1 MRCSVDGL
9 SLPMFVLAVL
19 GNTMYA
25 LGIFLYSVD
34 GVFLLHA
41 LPWIIGSV
49 GTLFFDLTVSF
60 LQWCMGSGSFI
71 SPGSRLET
79 AGDSLEMRLGV
90 WMHLLAS

>member
-34 GVFLLHA
+34 GVFLLKA

-49 GTLFFDLTVSF
+49 GTLLFDLTVSF

-71 SPGSRLET
+71 SLCRLSIGNSWGESGNEARHVDAFT
-79 AGDSLEMRLGV
+79 S
-90 WMHLLAS
+90 

>member
-1 MRCSVDGL
+1 
-9 SLPMFVLAVL
+9 MFVLAVL

-34 GVFLLHA
+34 GVFLLNA

-60 LQWCMGSGSFI
+60 LQWCMHG
-71 SPGSRLET
+71 E
-79 AGDSLEMRLGV
+79 
-90 WMHLLAS
+90 W